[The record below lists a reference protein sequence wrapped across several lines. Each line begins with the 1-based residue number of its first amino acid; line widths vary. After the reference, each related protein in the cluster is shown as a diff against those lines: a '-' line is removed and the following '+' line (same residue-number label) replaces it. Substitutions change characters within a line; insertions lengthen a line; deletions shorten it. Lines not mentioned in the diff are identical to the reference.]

1 MNQKAT
7 EINKNDIP
15 DDVKSKAEHDALLY
29 GDSYV
34 FMGTLEDILEKY
46 GLEAY
51 HKYLI
56 DGQIPKEGDK

>member
-1 MNQKAT
+1 MNQKST

-15 DDVKSKAEHDALLY
+15 DDVKSKAEYEAVLY

-34 FMGTLEDILEKY
+34 FLTTLENILEKY

-51 HKYLI
+51 HKYLV
-56 DGQIPKEGDK
+56 DGKIPEEVNK

>member
-1 MNQKAT
+1 MNQKST

-15 DDVKSKAEHDALLY
+15 DDVKAKAEHDALMY

-34 FMGTLEDILEKY
+34 IVSKLKDILEKY

-51 HKYLI
+51 HKYI
-56 DGQIPKEGDK
+56 VDGRIPEEEVK

>member
-1 MNQKAT
+1 MNQKST

-15 DDVKSKAEHDALLY
+15 DDVKAKAEYEAVLY

-34 FMGTLEDILEKY
+34 FLTTLEDILEKY

-51 HKYLI
+51 HKYLV
-56 DGQIPKEGDK
+56 DGKIPEEVNK

>member
-1 MNQKAT
+1 MNQKST

-15 DDVKSKAEHDALLY
+15 DDVKSKAEYEAVLY

-34 FMGTLEDILEKY
+34 FLTTLEDILEKY

-51 HKYLI
+51 HKYLV
-56 DGQIPKEGDK
+56 DGKIPEEVNK

>member
-1 MNQKAT
+1 MSQKST

-15 DDVKSKAEHDALLY
+15 VEYEVVLS

-34 FMGTLEDILEKY
+34 FEKTLEDILEKY

-56 DGQIPKEGDK
+56 DGRIPKEGEMNDR

>member
-1 MNQKAT
+1 MSQKST

-15 DDVKSKAEHDALLY
+15 DNVKAKAEHEAVLY

-34 FMGTLEDILEKY
+34 FKKTLKDILEKH

-56 DGQIPKEGDK
+56 DGTIPEEDK

>member
-1 MNQKAT
+1 MNQKST

-15 DDVKSKAEHDALLY
+15 DAVKAKAEYEAVLY

-34 FMGTLEDILEKY
+34 FIGTLEDILKKY

-51 HKYLI
+51 HKYLV
-56 DGQIPKEGDK
+56 DGRIPKEGDK

>member
-1 MNQKAT
+1 MNQESTK
-7 EINKNDIP
+7 INKNDIP
-15 DDVKSKAEHDALLY
+15 DDVKAKAEHEAVLY

-34 FMGTLEDILEKY
+34 FKKTLEDILEKY

-56 DGQIPKEGDK
+56 DGTIPEEGDK

>member
-1 MNQKAT
+1 MNQKST

-15 DDVKSKAEHDALLY
+15 DDVKANAEHDALMY

-34 FMGTLEDILEKY
+34 IVSKLKDILEKY

-51 HKYLI
+51 HKYI
-56 DGQIPKEGDK
+56 VDGRIPEEEVK

>member
-1 MNQKAT
+1 MSQKST

-15 DDVKSKAEHDALLY
+15 DDVKAKH
-29 GDSYV
+29 V
-34 FMGTLEDILEKY
+34 FQKTLDDILEKY

-56 DGQIPKEGDK
+56 DGRIPKEGDK

>member
-1 MNQKAT
+1 MISKNN
-7 EINKNDIP
+7 IPNDIK
-15 DDVKSKAEHDALLY
+15 DKAECDAQIY

-34 FMGTLEDILEKY
+34 FIGTLEDILEKY

-56 DGQIPKEGDK
+56 DGTIPEEGG

>member
-1 MNQKAT
+1 MIAKNN
-7 EINKNDIP
+7 IPNDIK
-15 DDVKSKAEHDALLY
+15 DKAEYDAQIY

-34 FMGTLEDILEKY
+34 FIGTLEDILEKY

>member
-1 MNQKAT
+1 MNQKSI

-15 DDVKSKAEHDALLY
+15 DDVKSKAEYEAVLY

-34 FMGTLEDILEKY
+34 FQKTLEDILEKY